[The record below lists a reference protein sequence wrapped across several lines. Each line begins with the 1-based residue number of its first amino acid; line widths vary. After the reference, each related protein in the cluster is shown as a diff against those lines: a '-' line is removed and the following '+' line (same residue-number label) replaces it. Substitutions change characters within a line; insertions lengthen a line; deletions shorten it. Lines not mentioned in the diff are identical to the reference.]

1 MNLQDE
7 INGLLKKVRQGLP
20 PETAAI
26 MAGAMKKLQESGITE
41 QACRKGDRAP
51 AFELPSASGEMVSS
65 SVRLNQGPLV
75 VSFYRGSW

>member
-26 MAGAMKKLQESGITE
+26 MAGAIKKLQESGITD
-41 QACRKGDRAP
+41 QACRKGDLAP
-51 AFELPSASGEMVSS
+51 AFELPGARGEMISS
-65 SVRLNQGPLV
+65 STLLNQGPLV
-75 VSFYRGSW
+75 VSFYRGRW